1 MRLKETPNSDRSFTY
16 ITPADFSDSEE
27 GVKEILCIRFTNS
40 ENAKSFKQKFE
51 ELVAELE
58 GAEKPAEEKPAEEKP
73 AEEKPA
79 EEKPAE
85 EASSEAKSE

>member
-1 MRLKETPNSDRSFTY
+1 MRTNNQINQLMYYHFTL
-16 ITPADFSDSEE
+16 D
-27 GVKEILCIRFTNS
+27 
-40 ENAKSFKQKFE
+40 AKSFKQKFE

-58 GAEKPAEEKPAEEKP
+58 GAPKADDEKPAEEKPVEEKP